1 MHFTKK
7 IIKVEIELVKKSFQ
21 SGKKQVT
28 IEGLPIKVVVEKGGL
43 PSFNTAKIEI
53 QGLSLDRM
61 MALSSLAIESMLAD
75 ERHKVNI
82 YAGDE
87 KNGLSLIFSGDV
99 KSAIPDFSGAP
110 DIVMRLDCF
119 CAYFDAIT
127 AQEPIAIKGEGRVAD
142 IIGSLVRSEGYTF
155 YNAGVTAS
163 VKDCHVSGDMR
174 TKVYKLA
181 NAVGAKVCFD
191 DKEVMLAPIGEPF
204 RSAFT
209 KVNKDTGMIGYP
221 TVDDTSVSVSCF
233 FNPSILF
240 GSLVQIESVVPRA
253 SGKFQVV
260 KVVHSLSANNP
271 DGGDWF
277 TNFEVLFN
285 AGK

>member
-1 MHFTKK
+1 MQFTKK

-21 SGKKQVT
+21 SGKKQLTV
-28 IEGLPIKVVVEKGGL
+28 EGLPIKVTVEKGGL

-61 MALSSLAIESMLAD
+61 MALSSLAIESMTAN
-75 ERHKVNI
+75 ERHKVDI
-82 YAGDE
+82 YAGDSE
-87 KNGLSLIFSGDV
+87 EALSLIFSGDV
-99 KSAIPDFSGAP
+99 KSAIPDFSNAP
-110 DIVMRLDCF
+110 DIVMRMDCF
-119 CAYFDAIT
+119 SAYFDALT
-127 AQEPIAIKGEGRVAD
+127 PQEPLAVKGESRVAD

-163 VKDCHVSGDMR
+163 VKDFYVSGDMR
-174 TKVYKLA
+174 TKVSKLA

-191 DKEVMLAPIGEPF
+191 DKEVMLAPIGQPF
-204 RSAFT
+204 RTAFT
-209 KVNKDTGMIGYP
+209 KVNKETGMIGYP
-221 TVDDTSVSVSCF
+221 TVDDTTVSVSCF

-253 SGKFQVV
+253 SGKFQVT